1 MITNVEVEENDS
13 KLKKSCKGALSW
25 FFDNNDFQGA
35 PLIALLIYIIFLL
48 GAISSVES
56 CNSVQI
62 QQTLMMKWIRF
73 EAFLFLA
80 NIVGIAIF
88 MFTKSILSRFDKKI
102 TNSIVDERSMKL
114 TDALSRH

>member
-1 MITNVEVEENDS
+1 
-13 KLKKSCKGALSW
+13 
-25 FFDNNDFQGA
+25 
-35 PLIALLIYIIFLL
+35 
-48 GAISSVES
+48 
-56 CNSVQI
+56 
-62 QQTLMMKWIRF
+62 MMKWIRF

>member
-1 MITNVEVEENDS
+1 
-13 KLKKSCKGALSW
+13 
-25 FFDNNDFQGA
+25 
-35 PLIALLIYIIFLL
+35 LL
-48 GAISSVES
+48 GAISSVEN

-80 NIVGIAIF
+80 NIVGIAVF

-114 TDALSRH
+114 TDALSRHQWDSYIMQWSVNNFLVSIFVYY